1 MSLALILS
9 RGILTGIMGNFYR
22 KRYQRSDDISLKKLL
37 SSMQYLEVPYRIIPY
52 ESIIKNKNQ
61 RENAPYEDIFKK
73 IAESYYD
80 YKLKKFNK
88 KLDKEEFEKNKNISE
103 TERTELF
110 KKQWKVLQNSSKRL
124 KENVIFTYFCIIA
137 LIGAVHMSQEGQN
150 LMWDGI
156 FAPEND
162 KHKISFKKVYL
173 IILYMYLLTGLSIY
187 FKQRI
192 NLLLV
197 IFPIIIFFLCVY
209 NSKDR
214 LEKLADPINMF
225 LIQPFNKI
233 TSTVIKPVVDVG
245 EINEIKK
252 TEEIQHTI
260 YNFIIF
266 LILFVLFYNFY
277 EIFSI
282 VINISTV
289 DRKYAVYIVTIQY
302 IIMAI
307 FFFLGAGLIYS
318 FIIFLSGKD
327 VDRLNGDDETNNDYF
342 DSFTS
347 IILIFIIVIQIL
359 LTLAYLVI
367 GILDVSGNLESKREF
382 VKTRLFSKGP
392 LDRTREVAN
401 FFKSQARESIS
412 LN

>member
-37 SSMQYLEVPYRIIPY
+37 SSMQYLEVPYRIKPY
-52 ESIIKNKNQ
+52 ENIIKDKTKRQ
-61 RENAPYEDIFKK
+61 GDPYVDIFQK

-156 FAPEND
+156 FKTPAQD
-162 KHKISFKKVYL
+162 DKISFKKVYL

-289 DRKYAVYIVTIQY
+289 DSKYAVSIVTIQY

-307 FFFLGAGLIYS
+307 FVFLGAGLIYS

-327 VDRLNGDDETNNDYF
+327 VNRLNGDDETNNDYF

-347 IILIFIIVIQIL
+347 IILIFIILIQIL

-401 FFKSQARESIS
+401 FFKSQARESIRF
-412 LN
+412 N

>member
-1 MSLALILS
+1 
-9 RGILTGIMGNFYR
+9 
-22 KRYQRSDDISLKKLL
+22 
-37 SSMQYLEVPYRIIPY
+37 
-52 ESIIKNKNQ
+52 
-61 RENAPYEDIFKK
+61 
-73 IAESYYD
+73 
-80 YKLKKFNK
+80 
-88 KLDKEEFEKNKNISE
+88 
-103 TERTELF
+103 
-110 KKQWKVLQNSSKRL
+110 
-124 KENVIFTYFCIIA
+124 
-137 LIGAVHMSQEGQN
+137 
-150 LMWDGI
+150 
-156 FAPEND
+156 
-162 KHKISFKKVYL
+162 
-173 IILYMYLLTGLSIY
+173 MYLLTGLSIY

-233 TSTVIKPVVDVG
+233 TSTVIKPVVDIG

-289 DRKYAVYIVTIQY
+289 DSKYAVSIVTIQY
-302 IIMAI
+302 AIITI
-307 FFFLGAGLIYS
+307 FLFLGLFLIS
-318 FIIFLSGKD
+318 SIFIFLSGKN
-327 VDRLNGDDETNNDYF
+327 VKRFNPDDKTNNDYF

-347 IILIFIIVIQIL
+347 IILIFIIIIQIL

-367 GILDVSGNLESKREF
+367 AFLDVSGNLKSSRDF
-382 VKTRLFSKGP
+382 VKKRSFSMGP
-392 LDRTREVAN
+392 LDITREAVN
-401 FFKSQARESIS
+401 FFKSQAS
-412 LN
+412 

>member
-37 SSMQYLEVPYRIIPY
+37 SSMQYLEVPYRIKPY
-52 ESIIKNKNQ
+52 ENIIKDKKLRQ
-61 RENAPYEDIFKK
+61 GAPYVDIFTK

-88 KLDKEEFEKNKNISE
+88 KLDKEEFEKNKKISE

-110 KKQWKVLQNSSKRL
+110 EKQWKVLQNSSKRL
-124 KENVIFTYFCIIA
+124 KENVIFTYICIIA
-137 LIGAVHMSQEGQN
+137 LIGAVYISSEGQN

-156 FAPEND
+156 FKKSAQD
-162 KHKISFKKVYL
+162 DKISFKKVYL

-197 IFPIIIFFLCVY
+197 ILPIIIFFLCNY

-214 LEKLADPINMF
+214 LERLADPINMF

-233 TSTVIKPVVDVG
+233 TSTVIKPLVDVG

-266 LILFVLFYNFY
+266 LILFILCYNFY

-289 DRKYAVYIVTIQY
+289 DSKYAVSIVTIQY
-302 IIMAI
+302 AIITI
-307 FFFLGAGLIYS
+307 FLFLGLFLIS
-318 FIIFLSGKD
+318 SIFIFLSGKN
-327 VDRLNGDDETNNDYF
+327 VKRFNPDDKTNNDYF

-347 IILIFIIVIQIL
+347 IILIFIIIIQIL

-367 GILDVSGNLESKREF
+367 AFLDVSGNLKSSRDF
-382 VKTRLFSKGP
+382 VKKRSFSMGP
-392 LDRTREVAN
+392 LDITREAVN
-401 FFKSQARESIS
+401 FFKSQAS
-412 LN
+412 

>member
-9 RGILTGIMGNFYR
+9 RAILTGFMLNFYR

-52 ESIIKNKNQ
+52 ENIIKEKKFRQ
-61 RENAPYEDIFKK
+61 ENILTK

-88 KLDKEEFEKNKNISE
+88 KLDKEEFEKNKIISK

-124 KENVIFTYFCIIA
+124 KENVIFTYICIIA
-137 LIGAVHMSQEGQN
+137 LIGAVYISSDGQN

-156 FAPEND
+156 FKKSAQD
-162 KHKISFKKVYL
+162 DKISFKKVYL

-197 IFPIIIFFLCVY
+197 ILPIIIFFLCNY

-214 LEKLADPINMF
+214 LERLADPINMF

-233 TSTVIKPVVDVG
+233 TSTVIKPLVDVG

-266 LILFVLFYNFY
+266 LILFILCYNFY
-277 EIFSI
+277 EIFST

-289 DRKYAVYIVTIQY
+289 DSKYALSIVTIQY
-302 IIMAI
+302 AIITI
-307 FFFLGAGLIYS
+307 FLFLGLFLIS
-318 FIIFLSGKD
+318 SIFIFLSGKN
-327 VDRLNGDDETNNDYF
+327 VKRFNPDDKTNNDYF

-347 IILIFIIVIQIL
+347 IILIFIIIIQIL

-367 GILDVSGNLESKREF
+367 AFLYESGNLKSSRDF
-382 VKTRLFSKGP
+382 VKNGSFSMGP
-392 LDRTREVAN
+392 LDITREAVN
-401 FFKSQARESIS
+401 FFKSQASDSIR

>member
-1 MSLALILS
+1 MNLALILS
-9 RGILTGIMGNFYR
+9 RAILTGFMLNFYR

-61 RENAPYEDIFKK
+61 RENAPYVNIFTK

-80 YKLKKFNK
+80 YKLKKFNN

-110 KKQWKVLQNSSKRL
+110 KKQWKVLQNSSEIL
-124 KENVIFTYFCIIA
+124 KGNVIFTYFFCIIA
-137 LIGAVHMSQEGQN
+137 LIGAVHISQEGQN

-233 TSTVIKPVVDVG
+233 TSTIIKPVVDVG
-245 EINEIKK
+245 EINEMKK

-282 VINISTV
+282 VINISNV
-289 DRKYAVYIVTIQY
+289 KSKYEVSILAIQY

-307 FFFLGAGLIYS
+307 FLFLGVGLIYS
-318 FIIFLSGKD
+318 FIIFLSGKN
-327 VDRLNGDDETNNDYF
+327 VKRLNGDDKTNNDYF

-359 LTLAYLVI
+359 LTI
-367 GILDVSGNLESKREF
+367 GFLIKSLFYGTNILKDIY
-382 VKTRLFSKGP
+382 KTRSFSKGP

-401 FFKSQARESIS
+401 FFKDQAHESIS

>member
-1 MSLALILS
+1 MNLALILS
-9 RGILTGIMGNFYR
+9 RAILIGFMLNFYR

-52 ESIIKNKNQ
+52 ENIIKNKNQ
-61 RENAPYEDIFKK
+61 GENAQDANIFTK

-88 KLDKEEFEKNKNISE
+88 KLDKEEFEKNKYISE

-110 KKQWKVLQNSSKRL
+110 KKQWKVLQNSSEKL
-124 KENVIFTYFCIIA
+124 KGNVIFTYFFIIV

-150 LMWDGI
+150 LIWDGI

-173 IILYMYLLTGLSIY
+173 IILFMYLLTGLSIY
-187 FKQRI
+187 FNQRI

-214 LEKLADPINMF
+214 LERLADPINMF

-289 DRKYAVYIVTIQY
+289 GSKYVLSIRTIQY

-307 FFFLGAGLIYS
+307 FFFLGGFLIYS
-318 FIIFLSGKD
+318 FIIFLSGKN
-327 VDRLNGDDETNNDYF
+327 VKRLNTDDETNNDYF

-359 LTLAYLVI
+359 LTI
-367 GILDVSGNLESKREF
+367 GFLIKILFYSKNILKKDE
-382 VKTRLFSKGP
+382 TDSFSKGP
-392 LDRTREVAN
+392 IYLTREAAN
-401 FFKSQARESIS
+401 FFKSQAHESIS

>member
-1 MSLALILS
+1 MNLALILS
-9 RGILTGIMGNFYR
+9 RAILIGFMLNFYR

-52 ESIIKNKNQ
+52 ENIIKNKNQ
-61 RENAPYEDIFKK
+61 GENAQDANIFTK

-88 KLDKEEFEKNKNISE
+88 KLDKEEFEKNKYISE
-103 TERTELF
+103 TERTKLF
-110 KKQWKVLQNSSKRL
+110 KKQWKVLQNSSEKL
-124 KENVIFTYFCIIA
+124 KGNVIFTYFFIIV
-137 LIGAVHMSQEGQN
+137 LIGAVHMSKEGQN
-150 LMWDGI
+150 LIWDGI

-173 IILYMYLLTGLSIY
+173 IILFMYLLTGLSIY
-187 FKQRI
+187 FNQRI

-214 LEKLADPINMF
+214 LERLADPINMF

-289 DRKYAVYIVTIQY
+289 DVKYVVSIRTIQY

-307 FFFLGAGLIYS
+307 FFFLGGFLIYS
-318 FIIFLSGKD
+318 FIIFLSGKN
-327 VDRLNGDDETNNDYF
+327 VKRLNTDDETNNDYF

-359 LTLAYLVI
+359 LTI
-367 GILDVSGNLESKREF
+367 GFLIKILFYSKNIFKDE
-382 VKTRLFSKGP
+382 TGSFSKGP
-392 LDRTREVAN
+392 IYLTREAAN
-401 FFKSQARESIS
+401 FFKSQAHESIR

>member
-37 SSMQYLEVPYRIIPY
+37 SSMQYLEVPYRIKPY
-52 ESIIKNKNQ
+52 ENIIKDKTKRQ
-61 RENAPYEDIFKK
+61 GYPYVDIFQK

-156 FAPEND
+156 FAPEKD

-214 LEKLADPINMF
+214 LERLADPINMF

-289 DRKYAVYIVTIQY
+289 DSEYPVYIVTIQY

-307 FFFLGAGLIYS
+307 FVFLGAGLIYS

-359 LTLAYLVI
+359 LTLAFLVI
-367 GILDVSGNLESKREF
+367 GILDVSGNLESQREI